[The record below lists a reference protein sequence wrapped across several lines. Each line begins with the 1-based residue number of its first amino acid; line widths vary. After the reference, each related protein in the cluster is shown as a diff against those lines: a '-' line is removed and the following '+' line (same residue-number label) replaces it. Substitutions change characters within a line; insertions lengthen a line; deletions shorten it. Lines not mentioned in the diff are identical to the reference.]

1 VLSTFEPSIGLNLFI
16 LSVEERRQLK
26 TLGLPDKRTTAI
38 ILQARET
45 LSFLGTVSLTL
56 LQGGVTL
63 FGTTLYPST
72 TQHSI
77 FAPRSYPVATITAG
91 DNSSSH
97 PLLSGATWLPKNL
110 GGSVTPDHTILLL
123 QDLDCGIEGLG
134 RVCKT
139 FANVFEIDSDY
150 QGVDFG
156 LAQFRPV
163 SLFSCRHFLAIDPSQ
178 QIRQG
183 SVHLS
188 PYAQPLSWA
197 TTTTELCNFY
207 DPVYGVTPV
216 VLVEGARNVGKSMFC
231 RTLLNN
237 FLNG

>member
-1 VLSTFEPSIGLNLFI
+1 
-16 LSVEERRQLK
+16 VEERRQLK
-26 TLGLPDKRTTAI
+26 TLGLPDKKTTAI
-38 ILQARET
+38 VLQARET

-56 LQGGVTL
+56 LQGEVTL

-77 FAPRSYPVATITAG
+77 FALRSYPVATFTAG

-97 PLLSGATWLPKNL
+97 PLLSEATWLPKNL
-110 GGSVTPDHTILLL
+110 SDNVTPDHAILLL

-150 QGVDFG
+150 RGVDFG

-163 SLFSCRHFLAIDPSQ
+163 SIFHS
-178 QIRQG
+178 
-183 SVHLS
+183 S
-188 PYAQPLSWA
+188 PF
-197 TTTTELCNFY
+197 TGN
-207 DPVYGVTPV
+207 
-216 VLVEGARNVGKSMFC
+216 
-231 RTLLNN
+231 
-237 FLNG
+237 